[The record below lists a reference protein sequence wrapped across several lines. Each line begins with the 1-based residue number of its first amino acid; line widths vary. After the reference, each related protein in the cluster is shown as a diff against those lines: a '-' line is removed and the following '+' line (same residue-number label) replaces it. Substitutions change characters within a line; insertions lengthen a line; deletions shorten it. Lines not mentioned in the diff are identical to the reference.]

1 MTWLSMLAL
10 AALAVGCGFFGHGEG
25 DRPHPP
31 FPFAVSPVPGRV
43 ESLSSA
49 TLVMLRAD
57 NGRATVDMS
66 AVPVPRHLDGIVQS
80 VWRGDCVVRPGDDVL
95 LSALDGRVLMLQR
108 KKTERVAATDGRPF
122 EPCVIQTYFDLTGIA
137 PTQPWRERARGLG
150 LALGGLASYG
160 VPAHMYIRGDADT
173 VLRGY
178 REPSD
183 VESAANRYGEAR
195 LAASARRVASKREEL
210 HGRTVLVEAIPYV
223 YARESERPVGGW
235 GYFVLRLFED
245 KGTKLVPHLDVAS
258 DASR

>member
-1 MTWLSMLAL
+1 VTWLSMLAL
-10 AALAVGCGFFGHGEG
+10 AALGVGCGFSGHGEG
-25 DRPHPP
+25 DAPRPP

-43 ESLSSA
+43 ESLSGP
-49 TLVMLRAD
+49 TLVISRAD
-57 NGRATVDMS
+57 SGRATVDLS
-66 AVPVPRHLDGIVQS
+66 ALLVARHLEGIVHS
-80 VWRGDCVVRPGDDVL
+80 VWRGHCAVRPGDDVL
-95 LSALDGRVLMLQR
+95 LSALDGRVVMLQ
-108 KKTERVAATDGRPF
+108 KTERVAATDGRPF
-122 EPCVIQTYFDLTGIA
+122 EPCVIQTYFDLTGAA

-183 VESAANRYGEAR
+183 VEWAANRYGEPR
-195 LAASARRVASKREEL
+195 LAASARRVASKREAL
-210 HGRTVLVEAIPYV
+210 RGRTVLVEAIPYV
-223 YARESERPVGGW
+223 YARESERPVGSW

-245 KGTKLVPHLDVAS
+245 QGTTLVPHLDVAA